1 MPPPKAEERVVP
13 VPAGQA
19 LVPSSGETPVSG
31 VQNAQSE
38 PIQKLS
44 RAETD
49 GLHKKERV
57 KVCRVDQVY
66 VAAFKLKFLSSCQS
80 GPPRARSAAAN
91 DGEIR
96 RNPRNVT
103 PMLTMP

>member
-57 KVCRVDQVY
+57 KVCRVDQMY
-66 VAAFKLKFLSSCQS
+66 VVAVKLLEHQS
-80 GPPRARSAAAN
+80 ERAVPRAPQWQSDKRST
-91 DGEIR
+91 
-96 RNPRNVT
+96 PRNVT
-103 PMLTMP
+103 QRLTIPKL